1 MRRFKKA
8 FVMLMACVMS
18 MAFAVTAHAEEDV
31 KAEYS
36 GFFYGSGFGAP
47 CKDNTRCT
55 APAGSYLTGMKATL
69 VNQPEGVTGTIVY
82 QANLSGPGWLDWVDN
97 NDICGSSET
106 NMPLEAVRVSL
117 NGQLAELYDV
127 YTMVYQN
134 GQWSQWAVNG
144 ATAGQEGMGLRL
156 DGIRIAIMPKG
167 AGEPEEIPMGVDPS
181 RPMVALTF
189 DDGPHATVTPRILNC
204 LEANGARATFFMVGN
219 RVPGNAS
226 LVQRMAALNCE
237 VANHTYT
244 HANLTKLSPDGI
256 VSTIAQTNQAVANA
270 CGVTPKL
277 VRPTGG
283 SYNSTVLQSLGNMGM
298 PAILWSIDTLDWKT
312 RNAQNTINVVL
323 SQVKDGDIILMHDLY
338 STSADAAEVI
348 IPELIARGY
357 QLVTV
362 SELAQ
367 YRGGMSGGHVY
378 TRFRP

>member
-1 MRRFKKA
+1 
-8 FVMLMACVMS
+8 
-18 MAFAVTAHAEEDV
+18 
-31 KAEYS
+31 
-36 GFFYGSGFGAP
+36 
-47 CKDNTRCT
+47 
-55 APAGSYLTGMKATL
+55 
-69 VNQPEGVTGTIVY
+69 
-82 QANLSGPGWLDWVDN
+82 
-97 NDICGSSET
+97 
-106 NMPLEAVRVSL
+106 MPLEAVRVSL

-134 GQWSQWAVNG
+134 GQWSQWAING

-283 SYNSTVLQSLGNMGM
+283 SYNSMVLQSLGNMGM

-348 IPELIARGY
+348 IPELTARGY

>member
-1 MRRFKKA
+1 
-8 FVMLMACVMS
+8 
-18 MAFAVTAHAEEDV
+18 
-31 KAEYS
+31 
-36 GFFYGSGFGAP
+36 
-47 CKDNTRCT
+47 
-55 APAGSYLTGMKATL
+55 
-69 VNQPEGVTGTIVY
+69 
-82 QANLSGPGWLDWVDN
+82 
-97 NDICGSSET
+97 
-106 NMPLEAVRVSL
+106 
-117 NGQLAELYDV
+117 
-127 YTMVYQN
+127 
-134 GQWSQWAVNG
+134 
-144 ATAGQEGMGLRL
+144 
-156 DGIRIAIMPKG
+156 
-167 AGEPEEIPMGVDPS
+167 
-181 RPMVALTF
+181 
-189 DDGPHATVTPRILNC
+189 
-204 LEANGARATFFMVGN
+204 MVGN

-348 IPELIARGY
+348 IPELIARDIS
-357 QLVTV
+357 L
-362 SELAQ
+362 
-367 YRGGMSGGHVY
+367 
-378 TRFRP
+378 

>member
-82 QANLSGPGWLDWVDN
+82 QANLSGSGWLDWVDN

-156 DGIRIAIMPKG
+156 WDVVFEK
-167 AGEPEEIPMGVDPS
+167 E
-181 RPMVALTF
+181 
-189 DDGPHATVTPRILNC
+189 GP
-204 LEANGARATFFMVGN
+204 
-219 RVPGNAS
+219 
-226 LVQRMAALNCE
+226 
-237 VANHTYT
+237 
-244 HANLTKLSPDGI
+244 
-256 VSTIAQTNQAVANA
+256 
-270 CGVTPKL
+270 
-277 VRPTGG
+277 
-283 SYNSTVLQSLGNMGM
+283 
-298 PAILWSIDTLDWKT
+298 DW
-312 RNAQNTINVVL
+312 
-323 SQVKDGDIILMHDLY
+323 
-338 STSADAAEVI
+338 
-348 IPELIARGY
+348 
-357 QLVTV
+357 
-362 SELAQ
+362 
-367 YRGGMSGGHVY
+367 
-378 TRFRP
+378 